1 MVYISSVVLALQD
14 ARKKLWRDKILK
26 NKEGKEK
33 KINTGLEVIRKETSA
48 ASRVE

>member
-26 NKEGKEK
+26 NKEEGKEK
-33 KINTGLEVIRKETSA
+33 K
-48 ASRVE
+48 